1 MSAMIN
7 SVCFMRETS
16 GVEIIRRKRGLRP
29 KSQPAR
35 LLDQHSGRHLEI
47 VTQCKLHDSRCSL
60 NAGEVEER
68 RAWTTKL
75 RIETVGHVRIARQE
89 LRVRNVEGFPA
100 DRELVFLTP
109 GHTPTLRDAGIQ
121 LEEVHS
127 TKDVSRACFTRGRA
141 AKTTIRRR
149 RIREQIREM
158 TIATAVWRRL
168 NRRDRR

>member
-47 VTQCKLHDSRCSL
+47 VTQRKLHDSRCAL
-60 NAGEVEER
+60 NAGEVVER
-68 RAWTTKL
+68 RARTAKL

-89 LRVRNVEGFPA
+89 LCVRNVEGFPA
-100 DRELVFLTP
+100 DRELLFLAP
-109 GHTPTLRDAGIQ
+109 GHAPTLRDAGIQ

-127 TKDVSRACFTRGRA
+127 TQDVSGARFTRSRTAETLVRSG
-141 AKTTIRRR
+141 